1 MGDNWDDDW
10 DEDAEPPSLPQL
22 PNQKPAAAAPAESAD
37 KFAGEDEGEEEPSYV
52 VPESQKSKKPDR
64 SRYEDK
70 GGQVEDDTPLDD
82 PLAEKMRKQRLVEA
96 ADLKVAQDL
105 FGSDTSLDKM
115 RPKTLREYETF
126 GRTVALQYLKSHEQ
140 APHYKGLLKA
150 LLKSALE
157 NLPLQETKDLETTIA
172 GLRSDKIKADAADKA
187 AAKKAG
193 KKKTLSMGSKGDSKG
208 VSAGLDDYKYDS
220 VANGDDDYDFM

>member
-1 MGDNWDDDW
+1 MGDSWDDDW
-10 DEDAEPPSLPQL
+10 DENADPPSLPQL
-22 PNQKPAAAAPAESAD
+22 PNRKSDAPAESAD
-37 KFAGEDEGEEEPSYV
+37 EFAGEDEGDDEPSYV
-52 VPESQKSKKPDR
+52 VPESQKSKKASKP
-64 SRYEDK
+64 SYENK
-70 GGQVEDDTPLDD
+70 GVESVDDTPLDD

-115 RPKTLREYETF
+115 RPKTLREFETF
-126 GRTVALQYLKSHEQ
+126 GRTVALQYLKPHEQ
-140 APHYKGLLKA
+140 ASHYKGLLKA

-172 GLRSDKIKADAADKA
+172 GVRSDKIKADAAEKA

-193 KKKTLSMGSKGDSKG
+193 KKKTLNVGSKGG
-208 VSAGLDDYKYDS
+208 SAGLDDYKYDNA
-220 VANGDDDYDFM
+220 ANGDDDYDFM